1 MDSNFILKEPLPG
14 NKFRNNIKP
23 YLNGWYLFLISMVI
37 CFAAAWTYLNYV
49 TPLYKITSTLQ
60 IPDDKKGDGIL
71 KATAFSDLNMFQE
84 TKTVDNEM
92 EVLRSKDL
100 IYSVFKKL
108 NLETS
113 YFDESGFKVKELYGN
128 ERPFTVTVKR
138 IGKTGYLKKLYI
150 QPYSQSKFLLKEET
164 KTWIYSYNQL
174 INHKD
179 YSFKVEKGPALADND
194 TPILIQFKNLTGLAA
209 AYSAGLLQ
217 VNPVVKESNTLTLSL
232 VDAVPER
239 GIDILNNIISTY
251 NAENVVKKNVTAV
264 NTILFIDKRLH
275 DLEQDL
281 SYTEGDIETFKQRN
295 GAAEINASTQVNLT
309 KSAEYNQLLEE
320 SNTQLGIVNSIEA
333 YLKNSANQYDAVPS
347 TMGLKDPALNTLVSR
362 FNDLQL
368 ERNRMLGSANP
379 ANPLIEN
386 LSNQIASLRV
396 NIMENLSNIK
406 KGFSIS
412 HKLLSQN
419 SAQYDSR
426 IRSVPSLERGLLQR
440 SREQGVKTNLYQY
453 LLQKREE
460 TALSLS
466 ATIPSSQLID
476 KPAANPIAEFPKQQ
490 LTYLFAIIAGLFIP
504 GIFIFLK
511 DKFSLKIRNQSSL
524 LNIKGVKI
532 LGELCHNNEGQS
544 PVVISNGSNTNIS
557 ELFRYIRSNIGFLN
571 QGTQHKTMLVTSSM
585 KGEGKT
591 FFSINLGL
599 TLAMLNKRVLI
610 MEFDLR
616 KPDLLKNINMEQT
629 KGITDFLMG
638 DTNSP
643 AECIQAYNESDNLFV
658 MGSGSKAINPAELL
672 SDKRLDLLFNWCKT
686 EFDYIVLDT
695 SPVGAVA
702 DAFSLAKYAELSIY
716 IVRYNYT
723 NTEQLSI
730 LRDIYDNDKL
740 NNLMV
745 VFNDAKKEN
754 REAYAYGGYGYASAY
769 GS

>member
-1 MDSNFILKEPLPG
+1 MDTNFILKEPLPS
-14 NKFRNNIKP
+14 NQLRATIMP
-23 YLNGWYLFLISMVI
+23 YVSGWYLFLVSMVI
-37 CFAAAWTYLNYV
+37 CLTTVWAYLNYV
-49 TPLYKITSTLQ
+49 TPLYKVTSTLL
-60 IPDDKKGDGIL
+60 IPDDKNGNGIL

-84 TKTVDNEM
+84 TKTVDNEI

-108 NLETS
+108 NMETA
-113 YFDESGFKVKELYGN
+113 YFDESGYKTKELYN
-128 ERPFTVTVKR
+128 AERPFIVTIKR
-138 IGKTGYLKKLYI
+138 IGNSAYLKKLYI
-150 QPYSQSKFLLKEET
+150 QAYTQNKFLLIDGNQ
-164 KTWIYSYNQL
+164 TWIYYYNQM
-174 INHKD
+174 INHSD
-179 YSFKVEKGPALADND
+179 YSFKVAKGPASASYEQP
-194 TPILIQFKNLTGLAA
+194 TLIQFKSLTRLAA

-275 DLEQDL
+275 ALEQDL
-281 SYTEGDIETFKQRN
+281 SYTEGDIETFKQQR
-295 GAAEINASTQVNLT
+295 GAVEIGASTQVNLT
-309 KSAEYNQLLEE
+309 KSAEYDQLLEE
-320 SNTQLGIVNSIEA
+320 SNIQLGIVKSIET
-333 YLKNSANQYDAVPS
+333 YLSNSANQYNAVPS
-347 TMGLKDPALNTLVSR
+347 TMGLKDPVLNTLVSR

-368 ERNRMLGSANP
+368 ERNRMLSSANL
-379 ANPLIEN
+379 ANPLVQE
-386 LSNQIASLRV
+386 LSNQIANLRL
-396 NIMENLSNIK
+396 NIRENLNNIK
-406 KGFSIS
+406 NGFSIG
-412 HKLLSQN
+412 HKLLKQN

-476 KPAANPIAEFPKQQ
+476 KPAANPVAEFPKQQ
-490 LTYLFAIIAGLFIP
+490 LMYLFGIIAGLFIP
-504 GIFIFLK
+504 GLFIFLK
-511 DKFSLKIRNQSSL
+511 RKLSLKIKDQSSL

-532 LGELCHNNEGQS
+532 LGELCHNYENQS

-571 QGTQHKTMLVTSSM
+571 QGIQHKTMLVTSSM

-599 TLAMLNKRVLI
+599 TLSMLKKQVLI

-616 KPDLLKNINMEQT
+616 KPDLLKSINMEQT
-629 KGITDFLMG
+629 LGINDFLTG
-638 DTNSP
+638 NTNSP
-643 AECIQAYNESDNLFV
+643 ADCVQPYGESGNLFV
-658 MGSGSKAINPAELL
+658 MGSGTKAINPAELL

-686 EFDYIVLDT
+686 QFDYIVLDT

-716 IVRYNYT
+716 MVRYNYT

-730 LRDIYDNDKL
+730 LKDIYDNDKL
-740 NNLMV
+740 NNVMV

-754 REAYAYGGYGYASAY
+754 RPAYAYGSYGYASAY

>member
-1 MDSNFILKEPLPG
+1 MDNNFILKEPLPG
-14 NKFRNNIKP
+14 NKFRNNVKP

-128 ERPFTVTVKR
+128 ELPFTVTIKR

-174 INHKD
+174 VNHKD
-179 YSFKVEKGPALADND
+179 YSFKVEKGPARADNE

-368 ERNRMLGSANP
+368 ERNRMLGSANL
-379 ANPLIEN
+379 ANPLIQN
-386 LSNQIASLRV
+386 LSSQIASLRV
-396 NIMENLSNIK
+396 NIMENLNNIK

-453 LLQKREE
+453 LLQKEKKQRCRY
-460 TALSLS
+460 
-466 ATIPSSQLID
+466 QL
-476 KPAANPIAEFPKQQ
+476 Q
-490 LTYLFAIIAGLFIP
+490 
-504 GIFIFLK
+504 FLH
-511 DKFSLKIRNQSSL
+511 RN
-524 LNIKGVKI
+524 
-532 LGELCHNNEGQS
+532 
-544 PVVISNGSNTNIS
+544 
-557 ELFRYIRSNIGFLN
+557 
-571 QGTQHKTMLVTSSM
+571 
-585 KGEGKT
+585 
-591 FFSINLGL
+591 
-599 TLAMLNKRVLI
+599 
-610 MEFDLR
+610 
-616 KPDLLKNINMEQT
+616 
-629 KGITDFLMG
+629 
-638 DTNSP
+638 
-643 AECIQAYNESDNLFV
+643 
-658 MGSGSKAINPAELL
+658 
-672 SDKRLDLLFNWCKT
+672 
-686 EFDYIVLDT
+686 
-695 SPVGAVA
+695 
-702 DAFSLAKYAELSIY
+702 
-716 IVRYNYT
+716 
-723 NTEQLSI
+723 
-730 LRDIYDNDKL
+730 
-740 NNLMV
+740 
-745 VFNDAKKEN
+745 
-754 REAYAYGGYGYASAY
+754 
-769 GS
+769 

>member
-1 MDSNFILKEPLPG
+1 
-14 NKFRNNIKP
+14 
-23 YLNGWYLFLISMVI
+23 
-37 CFAAAWTYLNYV
+37 
-49 TPLYKITSTLQ
+49 
-60 IPDDKKGDGIL
+60 
-71 KATAFSDLNMFQE
+71 
-84 TKTVDNEM
+84 
-92 EVLRSKDL
+92 
-100 IYSVFKKL
+100 
-108 NLETS
+108 
-113 YFDESGFKVKELYGN
+113 
-128 ERPFTVTVKR
+128 
-138 IGKTGYLKKLYI
+138 
-150 QPYSQSKFLLKEET
+150 
-164 KTWIYSYNQL
+164 
-174 INHKD
+174 
-179 YSFKVEKGPALADND
+179 
-194 TPILIQFKNLTGLAA
+194 
-209 AYSAGLLQ
+209 
-217 VNPVVKESNTLTLSL
+217 
-232 VDAVPER
+232 
-239 GIDILNNIISTY
+239 
-251 NAENVVKKNVTAV
+251 
-264 NTILFIDKRLH
+264 
-275 DLEQDL
+275 
-281 SYTEGDIETFKQRN
+281 
-295 GAAEINASTQVNLT
+295 
-309 KSAEYNQLLEE
+309 
-320 SNTQLGIVNSIEA
+320 
-333 YLKNSANQYDAVPS
+333 
-347 TMGLKDPALNTLVSR
+347 
-362 FNDLQL
+362 
-368 ERNRMLGSANP
+368 
-379 ANPLIEN
+379 
-386 LSNQIASLRV
+386 
-396 NIMENLSNIK
+396 
-406 KGFSIS
+406 
-412 HKLLSQN
+412 LLSQN

-490 LTYLFAIIAGLFIP
+490 LTYLFAIIAGLFMP
-504 GIFIFLK
+504 GIYIFLK

>member
-1 MDSNFILKEPLPG
+1 MDNNFILKEPLPG
-14 NKFRNNIKP
+14 NKFRSNIMP
-23 YLNGWYLFLISMVI
+23 YLSGWYLFLISMVI
-37 CFAAAWTYLNYV
+37 CLTAAWAYLNYV

-100 IYSVFKKL
+100 IYKVFKKL
-108 NLETS
+108 NMETA
-113 YFDESGFKVKELYGN
+113 YFDESGITTKELYGD
-128 ERPFTVTVKR
+128 ERPFNITINRLGKNAYVKK
-138 IGKTGYLKKLYI
+138 IYI
-150 QPYSQSKFLLKEET
+150 QPYTQGKFLLKEEN
-164 KTWIYSYNQL
+164 KTWIYNYNQV

-179 YSFKVEKGPALADND
+179 YSFKVEKGPARADNE
-194 TPILIQFKNLTGLAA
+194 TSILIQFKNLTRLAA
-209 AYSAGLLQ
+209 SYSAGLLQ

-232 VDAVPER
+232 VDAVPDR

-251 NAENVVKKNVTAV
+251 NAENVVKKNITAV

-281 SYTEGDIETFKQRN
+281 SFTEGDIETFKQKN

-309 KSAEYNQLLEE
+309 KSAEYGQLLEE
-320 SNTQLGIVNSIEA
+320 SNTQLSIVNSIES
-333 YLKNSANQYDAVPS
+333 YLKNSANQYNAVPS

-368 ERNRMLGSANP
+368 ERNRMLSSANL
-379 ANPLIEN
+379 ANPLVET
-386 LSNQIASLRV
+386 LSSQIASLRV
-396 NIMENLSNIK
+396 NIMENLNNIK
-406 KGFSIS
+406 KGFSIG
-412 HKLLSQN
+412 HRLLREN
-419 SAQYDSR
+419 SDQYDSR
-426 IRSVPSLERGLLQR
+426 IRSVPSIERGLLQR

-466 ATIPSSQLID
+466 ATIPSSQLVD
-476 KPAANPIAEFPKQQ
+476 KPAANPTAEFPKEQ
-490 LTYLFAIIAGLFIP
+490 LTYLFAIIAGLFTP

-511 DKFSLKIRNQSSL
+511 DKFSLKIKDQSSL
-524 LNIKGVKI
+524 LNIKGIKI
-532 LGELCHNNEGQS
+532 LGELCHNNEDNNS
-544 PVVISNGSNTNIS
+544 VVISNGSSTNIS

-591 FFSINLGL
+591 FFSLNLGL

-616 KPDLLKNINMEQT
+616 KPDLLKNMNMEQIL
-629 KGITDFLMG
+629 GITDFLTG
-638 DTNSP
+638 NTNSP
-643 AECIQAYNESDNLFV
+643 AECIQPYNESDNLFV
-658 MGSGSKAINPAELL
+658 MGSGTKAINPAELL
-672 SDKRLDLLFNWCKT
+672 ADKRLDLLFNWCKT
-686 EFDYIVLDT
+686 QFDYIVLDT

-754 REAYAYGGYGYASAY
+754 RTAYAYGSYGYASAY

>member
-14 NKFRNNIKP
+14 NKFRSNIMP
-23 YLNGWYLFLISMVI
+23 YLSGWYLFLISMVI
-37 CFAAAWTYLNYV
+37 CLAAAWAYLNYV

-100 IYSVFKKL
+100 IYKVFKKL
-108 NLETS
+108 NLETA
-113 YFDESGFKVKELYGN
+113 YFDESGITTKELYGD
-128 ERPFTVTVKR
+128 ERPFNVTIQR
-138 IGKTGYLKKLYI
+138 LGKTAYAKKLYL
-150 QPYSQSKFLLKEET
+150 QPYTQDKFLLKEEN
-164 KTWIYSYNQL
+164 KTWIYNYNQM
-174 INHKD
+174 IDHND
-179 YSFKVEKGPALADND
+179 YAFKVEKGPARAEGE
-194 TPILIQFKNLTGLAA
+194 TPILIQFKNLTRLAA
-209 AYSAGLLQ
+209 SYSAGLLQ
-217 VNPVVKESNTLTLSL
+217 VNPVIKESNTLTLAL

-239 GIDILNNIISTY
+239 GVDILNNIISTY

-281 SYTEGDIETFKQRN
+281 SYTESDIETFKQRN

-320 SNTQLGIVNSIEA
+320 SNTQLGIVKSIEA
-333 YLKNSANQYDAVPS
+333 YLKNSANQYSAVPS
-347 TMGLKDPALNTLVSR
+347 TMGLKDPALNSLVSR

-368 ERNRMLGSANP
+368 ERNRMLSSANL
-379 ANPLIEN
+379 ANPLVQN
-386 LSNQIASLRV
+386 LSNQIATLRV
-396 NIMENLSNIK
+396 NIMENLNNIK
-406 KGFSIS
+406 KGFSIG
-412 HKLLSQN
+412 HNLLREN

-426 IRSVPSLERGLLQR
+426 IRSVPSIERGLLQR

-476 KPAANPIAEFPKQQ
+476 KPAANPMAEFPKQQ

-504 GIFIFLK
+504 GVFIFLK
-511 DKFSLKIRNQSSL
+511 DKFSLKIKDQSSL

-532 LGELCHNNEGQS
+532 LGELCHNYEDKNS
-544 PVVISNGSNTNIS
+544 VVISNGSNTNIS

-629 KGITDFLMG
+629 MGINDFLTG
-638 DTNSP
+638 DVNSP
-643 AECIQAYNESDNLFV
+643 AECVQPYNESENLFV
-658 MGSGSKAINPAELL
+658 MGSGTKTINPAEMLA
-672 SDKRLDLLFNWCKT
+672 DKRLDLLFSWCKT

-754 REAYAYGGYGYASAY
+754 RQAYAYGGYGYASAY

>member
-1 MDSNFILKEPLPG
+1 MDNNFILKEPLPG
-14 NKFRNNIKP
+14 NKFRSNIMP
-23 YLNGWYLFLISMVI
+23 YLSGWYLFLISMVI
-37 CFAAAWTYLNYV
+37 CLTAAWAYLNYV

-100 IYSVFKKL
+100 IYKVFEKL
-108 NLETS
+108 NMGTA
-113 YFDESGFKVKELYGN
+113 YFDESGITTKELYGD
-128 ERPFTVTVKR
+128 ERPFNITINR
-138 IGKTGYLKKLYI
+138 LGKIAYQKKIYI
-150 QPYSQSKFLLKEET
+150 QPYTQGKFLLKEEN
-164 KTWIYSYNQL
+164 KTWIYNYNQV

-179 YSFKVEKGPALADND
+179 YSFKVEKGPARTDSE
-194 TPILIQFKNLTGLAA
+194 TPILIQFKNLTRLAA
-209 AYSAGLLQ
+209 SYSAGLLQ

-232 VDAVPER
+232 VDAVPDR

-251 NAENVVKKNVTAV
+251 NAENVVKKNITAV

-281 SYTEGDIETFKQRN
+281 SFTEGDIETFKQKN

-309 KSAEYNQLLEE
+309 KSAEYGQLIEE
-320 SNTQLGIVNSIEA
+320 SNTQLGMVKSIEA
-333 YLKNSANQYDAVPS
+333 YLKSSANQYNAVPS
-347 TMGLKDPALNTLVSR
+347 TMGLKDPTLNTLVSR

-368 ERNRMLGSANP
+368 ERNRMLSSANL
-379 ANPLIEN
+379 ANPLVQN
-386 LSNQIASLRV
+386 LSSQIASLRV
-396 NIMENLSNIK
+396 NIMENLQNIK
-406 KGFSIS
+406 KGFSIG
-412 HKLLSQN
+412 HKLLSDN

-426 IRSVPSLERGLLQR
+426 IRSVPSIERGLLQR

-466 ATIPSSQLID
+466 ATIPSSQLVD
-476 KPAANPIAEFPKQQ
+476 KPAANPTAEFPKQQ
-490 LTYLFAIIAGLFIP
+490 LTYLFAIIAGLFMP

-511 DKFSLKIRNQSSL
+511 DKFSLKIKDQSSL

-532 LGELCHNNEGQS
+532 LGELCHNNEDKNA
-544 PVVISNGSNTNIS
+544 VVISNGSNTNIS

-571 QGTQHKTMLVTSSM
+571 QGTQHKTILVTSSM

-591 FFSINLGL
+591 FFSLNLGL

-616 KPDLLKNINMEQT
+616 KPDLLKNMNMEQT
-629 KGITDFLMG
+629 LGINDFLTG
-638 DTNSP
+638 NTNSP
-643 AECIQAYNESDNLFV
+643 AECVQPYSESENLFV
-658 MGSGSKAINPAELL
+658 MGSGTKTINPAELL
-672 SDKRLDLLFNWCKT
+672 ADKRLDLLFKWCKT

-754 REAYAYGGYGYASAY
+754 RTAYAYGSYGYASAY

>member
-1 MDSNFILKEPLPG
+1 MDNNFILKEPLPG

-138 IGKTGYLKKLYI
+138 IGKTGYLKKIYI

-174 INHKD
+174 VNHKD
-179 YSFKVEKGPALADND
+179 YSFKVEKGPAIADND

-275 DLEQDL
+275 DLERDL

-490 LTYLFAIIAGLFIP
+490 LTYLFAIIAGLFMP
-504 GIFIFLK
+504 GIYIFLK

-571 QGTQHKTMLVTSSM
+571 QGTQRKTMLVTSSM

>member
-1 MDSNFILKEPLPG
+1 MDNNFILREPLPG
-14 NKFRNNIKP
+14 NKFRNNLTP
-23 YLNGWYLFLISMVI
+23 YLSGWYLFLISMVVCI
-37 CFAAAWTYLNYV
+37 AAAWTYLNYV

-100 IYSVFKKL
+100 IYKVLSKL
-108 NLETS
+108 HMETS
-113 YFDESGFKVKELYGN
+113 FFDESGFTTKELYGA
-128 ERPFTVTVKR
+128 ERPFTVTINQISK
-138 IGKTGYLKKLYI
+138 IGYAKKLYL
-150 QPYSQSKFLLKEET
+150 QPYTQDKFVLKDEN
-164 KTWIYSYNQL
+164 KSWIYSYNQM
-174 INHKD
+174 IRHKD
-179 YSFKVEKGPALADND
+179 YSFKVEKGPARIDSE
-194 TPILIQFKNLTGLAA
+194 TPILIQFKNLTNLASS
-209 AYSAGLLQ
+209 YSAGLLQ
-217 VNPVVKESNTLTLSL
+217 VNPVIKESNTLTLSL

-239 GIDILNNIISTY
+239 GVDILNNIISTY

-264 NTILFIDKRLH
+264 NTILFIDKRLNDLEH
-275 DLEQDL
+275 DL
-281 SYTEGDIETFKQRN
+281 SFTEGDIETFKQHN
-295 GAAEINASTQVNLT
+295 GAAEINASTQVNIT
-309 KSAEYNQLLEE
+309 KSAEYNQLIEE
-320 SNTQLGIVNSIEA
+320 ANTQLGIIKSIET
-333 YLKNSANQYDAVPS
+333 YLKSSANQYNAVPS
-347 TMGLKDPALNTLVSR
+347 TMGLKDPSLNTLVSR

-368 ERNRMLGSANP
+368 ERNRMLTSANLE
-379 ANPLIEN
+379 NPLVQN
-386 LSNQIASLRV
+386 LSNQISALRI
-396 NIMENLSNIK
+396 NILENLQNIK
-406 KGFSIS
+406 KGFAIS
-412 HKLLSQN
+412 HKLLSDN

-426 IRSVPSLERGLLQR
+426 IRSVPSIERGLLQR

-476 KPAANPIAEFPKQQ
+476 KPAANPTAEFPKTQ
-490 LTYLFAIIAGLFIP
+490 LTYLFAIIAGLFTP
-504 GIFIFLK
+504 GIFIFMK
-511 DKFSLKIRNQSSL
+511 DKLSVKIKDQSSL
-524 LNIKGVKI
+524 LNIQGVKI
-532 LGELCHNNEGQS
+532 LGELCHNNEDKNS
-544 PVVISNGSNTNIS
+544 VVISNGSNTNIS

-571 QGTQHKTMLVTSSM
+571 QGTQHKTILVTSSM

-616 KPDLLKNINMEQT
+616 KPDLLKNINLEQSL
-629 KGITDFLMG
+629 GINDFLTG
-638 DTNSP
+638 NTNSP
-643 AECIQAYNESDNLFV
+643 ADCVQAYSESENLFV
-658 MGSGSKAINPAELL
+658 MGSGTKTINPAELL
-672 SDKRLDLLFNWCKT
+672 SDKRLDLLFKWCKT

-730 LRDIYDNDKL
+730 LRDIYDNKKL
-740 NNLMV
+740 NNVMV

-754 REAYAYGGYGYASAY
+754 RTAYAYGSYGYASAY